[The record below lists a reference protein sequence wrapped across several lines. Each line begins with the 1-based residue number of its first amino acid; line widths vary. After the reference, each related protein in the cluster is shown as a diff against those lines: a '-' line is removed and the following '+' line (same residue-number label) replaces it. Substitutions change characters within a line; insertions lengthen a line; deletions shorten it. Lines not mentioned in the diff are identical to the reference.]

1 VTEMP
6 DFREWQGQEVR
17 ASDGEKIGTLE
28 EVYFDS
34 ETDAPVFLLIKSGLL
49 GRRLSF
55 APIRGVRPGRTYL
68 QLGCGHDEVKRAPT
82 LDAGTDLNAEDEAKI
97 YQHYGLDYTATDSG
111 RRLVRR

>member
-1 VTEMP
+1 MP

-17 ASDGEKIGTLE
+17 ASDGERIGTLE

-34 ETDAPVFLLIKSGLL
+34 ETDTPVFLLVKSGML

-55 APIRGVRPGRTYL
+55 APVKGVRPGRTYL
-68 QLGCGHDEVKRAPT
+68 QLASSHDDVRRAPT
-82 LDAGTDLNAEDEAKI
+82 LEAGTDINAEEEAKI
-97 YQHYGLDYTATDSG
+97 YQHYGFDYAATDSG

>member
-1 VTEMP
+1 MTEMP

-17 ASDGEKIGTLE
+17 ASNGEKIGTLE

-34 ETDAPVFLLIKSGLL
+34 ETDAPVFLLVKSGLL

-55 APIRGVRPGRTYL
+55 APINGLRPGRTYL
-68 QLGCGHDEVKRAPT
+68 QLGCSHDDVKRAPT
-82 LDAGTDLNAEDEAKI
+82 MEAGSDIPAEDEARI
-97 YQHYGLDYTATDSG
+97 YQHYGFDYAAPESG